1 MEGNGV
7 TLVGFI
13 TLIIVHLKTKR
24 IFFVVILLLTL
35 TTLHRMQSII
45 IFTLLGSVSAF
56 LPPAP
61 LVVSSPTILNANEL
75 DIGVT
80 APLGLFDPL
89 NLIRDAP
96 EKFERRRA
104 VERKHGRIAMVA
116 VVGNLIHNA
125 GIELPGMISPSQ
137 GIAFHDIPDG
147 FKGLFA
153 VPAAGL
159 FQILLVAG
167 FMEVAIW
174 PANNYSGDYG

>member
-1 MEGNGV
+1 M
-7 TLVGFI
+7 
-13 TLIIVHLKTKR
+13 
-24 IFFVVILLLTL
+24 LTL